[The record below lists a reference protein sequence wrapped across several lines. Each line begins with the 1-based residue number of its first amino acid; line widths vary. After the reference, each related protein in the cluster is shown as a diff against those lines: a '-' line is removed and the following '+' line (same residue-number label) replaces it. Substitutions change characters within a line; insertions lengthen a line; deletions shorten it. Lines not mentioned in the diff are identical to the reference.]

1 MFSFTV
7 TLLGPQ
13 NRVLVS
19 FSPAQCMLLHVLHV
33 LHARVLS
40 VLLQEVFIDF
50 FYVHSTSP
58 VPVTD

>member
-19 FSPAQCMLLHVLHV
+19 FSSAQCMLLHVLH
-33 LHARVLS
+33 AWVLS

>member
-19 FSPAQCMLLHVLHV
+19 FSSAQCMLLHV